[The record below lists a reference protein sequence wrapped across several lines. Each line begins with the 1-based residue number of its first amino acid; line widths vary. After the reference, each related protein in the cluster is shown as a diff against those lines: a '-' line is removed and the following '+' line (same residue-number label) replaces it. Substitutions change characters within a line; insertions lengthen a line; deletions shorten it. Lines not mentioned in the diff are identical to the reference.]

1 MLKAVESR
9 PPWAG
14 LVKCALVVAT
24 AIFAAVLWFASPA
37 QAQEQVVCGP
47 ADTLKDFLE
56 GHGLKKTAE
65 TALMDGDLLEA
76 WESASRIAVTVL
88 VKDAEEPTRCLVRTM
103 GVNRRSKGA

>member
-14 LVKCALVVAT
+14 LVKCALVAGLL
-24 AIFAAVLWFASPA
+24 LWASPVR
-37 QAQEQVVCGP
+37 AQEQVVCGP

-76 WESASRIAVTVL
+76 WESASHIAVTVL
-88 VKDAEEPTRCLVRTM
+88 VKDAEEPTRCLIRTM